1 MNKKSLHLSILSII
15 LLVIWIL
22 LYWIFRYNVYQYNK
36 EVEQVNKMLSFEQM
50 VLKHKEYLQERK
62 NLFPN
67 DDFSI
72 NYEYFTNSWK
82 FTRFDAKECWL
93 SDEQYDMYLDT
104 TFKRGSDL
112 TDNCFYESIH
122 PTHINWYQS

>member
-1 MNKKSLHLSILSII
+1 MNKKTLHLSILSMI
-15 LLVIWIL
+15 LLVIWIF
-22 LYWIFRYNVYQYNK
+22 LYWMFRYNVYQYNK
-36 EVEQVNKMLSFEQM
+36 EVDKMISFEQQ

-67 DDFSI
+67 EDFSI

-93 SDEQYDMYLDT
+93 SDEQYDMYLDKS
-104 TFKRGSDL
+104 FSKGSDL